1 MPSNEIAE
9 VPFSF
14 GVRAEGESKLTSKV
28 MVRYLEQLAELYWW
42 RFSGLVIIFG
52 ILAFVLFI
60 LMAQTMLN
68 WLTGA

>member
-1 MPSNEIAE
+1 
-9 VPFSF
+9 
-14 GVRAEGESKLTSKV
+14 

-60 LMAQTMLN
+60 LMAQTILN